1 MKKIFALALALM
13 MVLAAFAG
21 CANDATEPTETPVGT
36 EAPEGTEAPATTDN
50 PDAAEPAE
58 GETLIIGGIGPLTG
72 DYATYGVSVKQGA
85 EMAVKEINEA
95 GGVNGITFQ
104 LLFEDDQTD
113 AEMAVNAYNKL
124 MDNGMQVSLGAVTSG
139 ACIAV
144 SEVSKEDGILM
155 LTPSGSQVECIQY
168 DNGFRICFA
177 DPEQGVNAAK
187 FIAENGLATK
197 IAIIYD
203 KSNDYSNGI
212 KENFVTAAA
221 DLGLEIVSEQAFTN
235 QSNTDFSVQLQA
247 IAGSGA
253 ELIFL
258 PIYAQEA
265 AYILTQAQ
273 SAGMEQTFFGG
284 DGLDGII
291 EKIGADNVSA
301 TEGVMFLT
309 PFDPNADE
317 QNINFTSNY
326 QAAYNATP
334 DQFAADGY
342 DAIYTI
348 KAALEQSGAKPSD
361 ADFNE
366 KMIAAM
372 TQITVDGTTGTMQW
386 DASGAPSKAAAVVVL
401 RDGAPTPYTAE

>member
-1 MKKIFALALALM
+1 MKKIFAIALAAM
-13 MVLAAFAG
+13 MITVMFAG
-21 CANDATEPTETPVGT
+21 CGNSGSDDASFV
-36 EAPEGTEAPATTDN
+36 
-50 PDAAEPAE
+50 
-58 GETLIIGGIGPLTG
+58 IGGVGPLTG

-85 EMAVKEINEA
+85 ELAVKEINAA
-95 GGVNGITFQ
+95 GGINGVPVE
-104 LLFEDDQTD
+104 LLFEDDQVD

-124 MDNGMQVSLGAVTSG
+124 MDDGMDVSLGAVTSG

-144 SEVSKEDGILM
+144 SEKANEDGILM
-155 LTPSGSQVECIQY
+155 ITPSGSQVECIQY
-168 DNGFRICFA
+168 PNAFRICFG

-187 FIAENGLATK
+187 FLANNNVAKK

-212 KENFVTAAA
+212 KETFVSVAPEY
-221 DLGLEIVSEQAFTN
+221 GLEIVSEQAFTN
-235 QSNTDFSVQLQA
+235 QSNTDFSVQLQT
-247 IAGSGA
+247 IAGTDA

-273 SAGMEQTFFGG
+273 SAGMEHIFFGG
-284 DGLDGII
+284 DGMDGIV

-301 TEGVMFLT
+301 TNGLMFLT
-309 PFDPNADE
+309 PFDTQADE
-317 QNINFTSNY
+317 LNIKFTADY

-334 DQFAADGY
+334 DQFAGDGY

-348 KAALEQSGAKPSD
+348 KAAAEKANVKPGD

-366 KMIAAM
+366 KIIAAM
-372 TQITVDGTTGTMQW
+372 TEITVDGTTGTMTW
-386 DASGAPSKAAAVVVL
+386 TADGAPEKAAAVVVL
-401 RDGAPTPYTAE
+401 QDGVPSPYVAK

>member
-1 MKKIFALALALM
+1 MKKIFAIALAAM
-13 MVLAAFAG
+13 MITVMFAG
-21 CANDATEPTETPVGT
+21 CGNSGSDDASFV
-36 EAPEGTEAPATTDN
+36 
-50 PDAAEPAE
+50 
-58 GETLIIGGIGPLTG
+58 IGGVGPLTG

-85 EMAVKEINEA
+85 ELAVKEINAA
-95 GGVNGITFQ
+95 GGINGVPVE
-104 LLFEDDQTD
+104 LLFEDDQVD

-124 MDNGMQVSLGAVTSG
+124 MDDGMDVSLGAVTSG

-144 SEVSKEDGILM
+144 SEKANEDGILM
-155 LTPSGSQVECIQY
+155 ITPSGSQVECIQY
-168 DNGFRICFA
+168 PNAFRICFG

-187 FIAENGLATK
+187 FLANNNVAKK

-212 KENFVTAAA
+212 KETFVSVAPEY
-221 DLGLEIVSEQAFTN
+221 GLEIVSEQAFTN
-235 QSNTDFSVQLQA
+235 QSNTDFSVQLQT
-247 IAGSGA
+247 IAGTDA

-273 SAGMEQTFFGG
+273 SAGMEHIFFGG
-284 DGLDGII
+284 DGMDGIV

-301 TEGVMFLT
+301 TNGLMFLT
-309 PFDPNADE
+309 PFDTQADE
-317 QNINFTSNY
+317 QNIKFTADY

-334 DQFAADGY
+334 DQFAGDGY

-348 KAALEQSGAKPSD
+348 KAAAEKANVKPGD

-366 KMIAAM
+366 KIIAAM
-372 TQITVDGTTGTMQW
+372 TEITVDGTTGTMTW
-386 DASGAPSKAAAVVVL
+386 TADGAPEKAAAVVVL
-401 RDGAPTPYTAE
+401 QDGVPSPYVAK

>member
-1 MKKIFALALALM
+1 MKKIFALALTLM

-124 MDNGMQVSLGAVTSG
+124 MDNGMQVSLGATTSG

-144 SEVSKEDGILM
+144 TEEVQKDGILM
-155 LTPSGSQVECIQY
+155 ITPSGSQKECVQY
-168 DNGFRICFA
+168 DTCFRICFT
-177 DPEQGVNAAK
+177 DPDQGNYAAQ
-187 FIAENGLATK
+187 FIADNKIATK
-197 IAIIYD
+197 VAVIYD

-212 KENFVTAAA
+212 KDNFVAKAAEV
-221 DLGLEIVSEQAFTN
+221 GLEVVSEQAFTD
-235 QSNTDFSVQLQA
+235 QSRTDFSVQLQA
-247 IAGSGA
+247 IASSGA
-253 ELIFL
+253 ELVFL

-273 SAGMEQTFFGG
+273 SANISAIFFGC
-284 DGLDGII
+284 DGLDLSLIHI
-291 EKIGADNVSA
+291 
-301 TEGVMFLT
+301 
-309 PFDPNADE
+309 
-317 QNINFTSNY
+317 
-326 QAAYNATP
+326 
-334 DQFAADGY
+334 
-342 DAIYTI
+342 
-348 KAALEQSGAKPSD
+348 
-361 ADFNE
+361 
-366 KMIAAM
+366 
-372 TQITVDGTTGTMQW
+372 
-386 DASGAPSKAAAVVVL
+386 
-401 RDGAPTPYTAE
+401 

>member
-1 MKKIFALALALM
+1 MKKIFAIALAAM
-13 MVLAAFAG
+13 MITVMFAG
-21 CANDATEPTETPVGT
+21 CGNSGSDDASFV
-36 EAPEGTEAPATTDN
+36 
-50 PDAAEPAE
+50 
-58 GETLIIGGIGPLTG
+58 IGGVGPLTG
-72 DYATYGVSVKQGA
+72 DYATYGISVKQGA
-85 EMAVKEINEA
+85 ELAVKEINEA
-95 GGVNGITFQ
+95 GGINGVPVE
-104 LLFEDDQTD
+104 LLFEDDQVD

-124 MDNGMQVSLGAVTSG
+124 MDDGMDVSLGAVTSG

-144 SEVSKEDGILM
+144 SEKANEDGILM

-168 DNGFRICFA
+168 PNGFRICFG

-187 FIAENGLATK
+187 FLANNNVAKK

-212 KENFVTAAA
+212 KETFVSVAPEY
-221 DLGLEIVSEQAFTN
+221 GLEIVSEQAFTN

-247 IAGSGA
+247 IAGTDA

-273 SAGMEQTFFGG
+273 SAGMEHIFFGG
-284 DGLDGII
+284 DGMDGIV

-301 TEGVMFLT
+301 TNGLLFLT
-309 PFDPNADE
+309 PFDTQADE
-317 QNINFTSNY
+317 QNIKFTADY
-326 QAAYNATP
+326 QAAYNAIP
-334 DQFAADGY
+334 DQFAGDGY

-348 KAALEQSGAKPSD
+348 KAAAEHANVKPGD

-366 KMIAAM
+366 KIIAAM
-372 TQITVDGTTGTMQW
+372 TEITVDGTTGTMTW
-386 DASGAPSKAAAVVVL
+386 SADGAPEKAAAVVVL
-401 RDGAPTPYTAE
+401 QDGVASPYVAK

>member
-253 ELIFL
+253 

-273 SAGMEQTFFGG
+273 SAGMEQIFFGG
-284 DGLDGII
+284 DGLDGIL

-317 QNINFTSNY
+317 QNIKFTSDY
-326 QAAYNATP
+326 QAAYGATP

-372 TQITVDGTTGTMQW
+372 TEITVDGTTGTMQW

>member
-21 CANDATEPTETPVGT
+21 CNNS
-36 EAPEGTEAPATTDN
+36 TTDPTGTPAAGAT
-50 PDAAEPAE
+50 PDPGAEPAQ
-58 GETLIIGGIGPLTG
+58 GETLTIGGIGPLTG

-85 EMAVKEINEA
+85 ELAVKEINEA
-95 GGVNGITFQ
+95 GGVNGLTFQ

-155 LTPSGSQVECIQY
+155 ITPSGSQVECIQH

-187 FIAENGLATK
+187 FIAENNIATK

-265 AYILTQAQ
+265 AYILTQAE
-273 SAGMEQTFFGG
+273 STGMEQIFFGG

-291 EKIGADNVSA
+291 EKIGADNISA

-317 QNINFTSNY
+317 QNINFTSSY

-348 KAALEQSGAKPSD
+348 KAALEQSGAKPGDS
-361 ADFNE
+361 DFNE

-372 TQITVDGTTGTMQW
+372 TEITVDGTTGTMQW